1 MATVKT
7 IVDPRV
13 VDEQGVVLNQYVGPL
28 NWEHY
33 KIPASGLSNTQ
44 ITFANIV
51 TLGTNRLYDSNFE
64 IEYTIDIKFNP
75 AQFALI
81 ERVDDVNY
89 IDSNIRFQP
98 FPLHSVTDQL
108 RTNINGAACMSRPQ
122 ESLFQRLMFWRQAVL
137 DKTCSHCPHDKF
149 TIVDEAAVNWV
160 TQTETNFTAPYF
172 DSNVNNFLTDYKG
185 SGRSIGK
192 HVPCISSSWDKS
204 TSTYTITI
212 REPVLC
218 PPFNQRLDKLYQR
231 PLFNITSIDMVY
243 QLNDLRRMLLPW
255 TSALVSKNTAT
266 GIGPDKQLLIATS
279 YLQARPGTCQVNL
292 KSAQL
297 CFNVASLLPGMT
309 VPPLMTLPYYDN
321 VNYVTAYPGT
331 SYTDSETITSGVY
344 TLAQVPTAIYI
355 FVSEDQLF
363 RSSVKSD
370 IVPDIASNE
379 ALKTLNPT
387 LCPIRDINITMGN
400 NTQIL
405 STTSE
410 LDRYQMCLANGLENT
425 SWEDFTLACQLPE
438 QVYTTDAK
446 NMFYTHG
453 GKANRCILRLIP
465 GIDLLI
471 PDRRLVGGMDADQ
484 MVFQVR
490 LTADLSAVPEGSKG
504 HMALWIMF
512 EYCGVLTI
520 EPVHAS
526 IDMIPIKTMPPLA
539 QIDAVAD
546 STVPIVG
553 DTMNGGGEGTG
564 TPAGAGIFG
573 NLLGSIWNGVSKL
586 PGLISKG
593 LRGVANWMTSPAAQ
607 GSRDMVGSFLGF
619 NPGQNSSWQNQAAY
633 WLGDQI
639 RQYGA
644 PPALQAPSGV
654 RRGPIIE
661 EVDDEPNKKGG
672 RIIGKGK
679 LGKFYV

>member
-7 IVDPRV
+7 VVDPRV

-64 IEYTIDIKFNP
+64 IEYTIDIKLLG
-75 AQFALI
+75 AIGIDQI
-81 ERVDDVNY
+81 DDKNF
-89 IDSNIRFQP
+89 IDSSIRFQP

-108 RTNINGAACMSRPQ
+108 RTNINGAACMARPQ
-122 ESLFQRLMFWRQAVL
+122 ESLLQRMMFWRQAVL

-149 TIVDEAAVNWV
+149 TLVDEPAYYW
-160 TQTETNFTAPYF
+160 ETVSTGNPTRVVRF
-172 DSNVNNFLTDYKG
+172 DSNLNNFLTDYKG
-185 SGRSIGK
+185 SGRSIDK
-192 HVPCISSSWDKS
+192 PVPCITSSWDKS
-204 TSTYTITI
+204 TATYSITI

-255 TSALVSKNTAT
+255 SIGCVMSNLTADNL
-266 GIGPDKQLLIATS
+266 PEDKTFEIITT
-279 YLQARPGTCQVNL
+279 YLSVRPGMCQVNL

-297 CFNVASLLPGMT
+297 CFNVASLPPGMT
-309 VPPLMTLPYYDN
+309 VPPVMTLPYYDN

-331 SYTDSETITSGVY
+331 SYTESELITSGVY

-363 RSSVKSD
+363 RSSVKGDNSLSED
-370 IVPDIASNE
+370 NI
-379 ALKTLNPT
+379 TLNPS

-400 NTQIL
+400 NTQLL

-425 SWEDFTLACQLPE
+425 SWEDFTSACQFPPK
-438 QVYTTDAK
+438 VWRGTNPK
-446 NMFYTHG
+446 NLFYRNG
-453 GKANRCILRLIP
+453 GKANRCILRLVP

-490 LTADLSAVPEGSKG
+490 VTADLSAVPEGSKG

-573 NLLGSIWNGVSKL
+573 NLLGSIWNGISKL

-619 NPGQNSSWQNQAAY
+619 NPGQNSPWQNQAAY

-644 PPALQAPSGV
+644 PPALQAPTGV

-661 EVDDEPNKKGG
+661 EVNDEPEKKGG